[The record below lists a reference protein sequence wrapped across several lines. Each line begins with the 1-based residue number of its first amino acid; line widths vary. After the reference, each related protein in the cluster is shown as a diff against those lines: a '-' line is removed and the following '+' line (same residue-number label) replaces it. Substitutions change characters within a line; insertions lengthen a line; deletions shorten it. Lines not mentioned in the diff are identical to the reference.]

1 MARTASALSQLL
13 PVSLWE
19 RTVFV
24 KCTPPPATFT
34 ERRAVLRALQKNTSE
49 GIEVF
54 KKLKRDGSSFI
65 AVTTQPEAA
74 TALINESPFE
84 RTFITESLSTVEP
97 KKSTWGS
104 VYDLRGTITAPVN
117 PLPKLQATPT
127 TAPSNEFGLSHRTFT
142 IRCFP
147 PNKTYNHLQVVRSNP
162 LHGPW
167 PDNAGRET
175 FISAA
180 LRRSVPAGPLAPAL
194 RDWETGN
201 QLSPDYV
208 SSPDEGIESALSI
221 LLGQSRLQGNQVYVR
236 ERRRARLK
244 EKEIPEVM
252 RSLAAFAAKCKEK
265 PSATEIA
272 EEQRSK
278 APSPESEKLSDNGA
292 YKASPGESD

>member
-24 KCTPPPATFT
+24 KCTPAPVTFT

-65 AVTTQPEAA
+65 AVTSQPEAA
-74 TALINESPFE
+74 TALINDSPFE
-84 RTFITESLSTVEP
+84 RTFITEGLSTAAAKE
-97 KKSTWGS
+97 STWSS

-117 PLPKLQATPT
+117 PLPKLQGTPT

-167 PDNAGRET
+167 PENAGRET

-180 LRRSVPAGPLAPAL
+180 LRRSIPAGPLAPAL

-201 QLSPDYV
+201 QLSRDYV
-208 SSPDEGIESALSI
+208 SSPDEGMEGALSI
-221 LLGQSRLQGNQVYVR
+221 LLGQSRLQGNQVYAR

-252 RSLAAFAAKCKEK
+252 RSLGAFAAKCRQK
-265 PSATEIA
+265 PFATEIP
-272 EEQRSK
+272 EEPRSK
-278 APSPESEKLSDNGA
+278 APAPECEKLSNSGA
-292 YKASPGESD
+292 YKASPSESD